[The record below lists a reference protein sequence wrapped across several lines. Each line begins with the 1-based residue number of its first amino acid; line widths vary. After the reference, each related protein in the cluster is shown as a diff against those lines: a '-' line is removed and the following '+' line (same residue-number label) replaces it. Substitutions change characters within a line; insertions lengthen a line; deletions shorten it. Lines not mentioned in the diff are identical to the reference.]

1 MKHVLYEVN
10 FTSENGNVDGTI
22 VKMADNEKDENII
35 YEAIKKL
42 SSFGISLSPGSVK
55 SKISKVV
62 NNDGKLYT
70 SKTNLYSSSN

>member
-1 MKHVLYEVN
+1 MKKVLYEVN

-22 VKMADNEKDENII
+22 VKMADNEKEENII

-42 SSFGISLSPGSVK
+42 SNFGISLNPGSVK

-62 NNDGKLYT
+62 NNNEKCYT
-70 SKTNLYSSSN
+70 SKTDLYSSTN

>member
-10 FTSENGNVDGTI
+10 FTSENGNIDGTI

-42 SSFGISLSPGSVK
+42 SNFGISLSPGSVK

-62 NNDGKLYT
+62 NNDEKLYT
-70 SKTNLYSSSN
+70 SKTNLCSRFN

>member
-1 MKHVLYEVN
+1 MKDVSYEVN

-22 VKMADNEKDENII
+22 VKMADNEKEENII

-42 SSFGISLSPGSVK
+42 SNFGISLSPGSVK

-62 NNDGKLYT
+62 NNNEKHYT
-70 SKTNLYSSSN
+70 SKTDLYSSSN

>member
-1 MKHVLYEVN
+1 MKDVLYEVN

-42 SSFGISLSPGSVK
+42 SNFGISLSPGSVK
-55 SKISKVV
+55 SKISKVG
-62 NNDGKLYT
+62 NNNEKCYT
-70 SKTNLYSSSN
+70 SKTNVCSSSN

>member
-1 MKHVLYEVN
+1 MKDVLYEVN

-22 VKMADNEKDENII
+22 VKMADNEKEENII

-42 SSFGISLSPGSVK
+42 SNFGISLNPGSVK

-70 SKTNLYSSSN
+70 SKTNLCSGSN